1 MKQSNLLKSSLLAT
15 SLALH
20 AQAYLEVE
28 EGAFNVRHIHMVERG
43 VDGEIVGRAF
53 GNTYEVVKRDS
64 NDLEARGDCT
74 TILACGTPGGCAMM
88 AGQRYC
94 KGKSWE
100 KSFQEAVS
108 QTGANGVTGLKM
120 MAEGIG
126 RGPVGMVVNMA
137 KSTAKAIIDAK
148 KESEA
153 SKAAEAKRAEKQKGA
168 NRRGPA
174 KKAAPKK
181 GVSKS
186 KKAAPRK
193 APSRKG
199 TNGRGPKK
207 AAPMKGVSKP
217 KRVAPRKAPAR
228 KGANSRGPPK
238 KTTPGKS
245 SPQKKAAPRKSA
257 PKAKSPA
264 PKRGPT
270 PRKAPAPKRAPAPKP
285 KPAAPKGKTPA
296 PKKTKRDLEGQDVI
310 EIVNK
315 RDFEVVERDQGMNFI
330 RRSEYSIFGIVA
342 RDEDGSIVSR
352 ECETYNGDVSCM

>member
-153 SKAAEAKRAEKQKGA
+153 SKAAAAKRAEKQKGA

-181 GVSKS
+181 G
-186 KKAAPRK
+186 
-193 APSRKG
+193 
-199 TNGRGPKK
+199 
-207 AAPMKGVSKP
+207 
-217 KRVAPRKAPAR
+217 
-228 KGANSRGPPK
+228 
-238 KTTPGKS
+238 
-245 SPQKKAAPRKSA
+245 KKAAPRKSA